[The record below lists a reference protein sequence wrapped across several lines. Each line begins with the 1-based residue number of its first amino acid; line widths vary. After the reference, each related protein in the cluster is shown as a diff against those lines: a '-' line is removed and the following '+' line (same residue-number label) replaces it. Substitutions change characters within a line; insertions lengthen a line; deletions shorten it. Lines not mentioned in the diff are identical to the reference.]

1 MLNNNNINNE
11 MFDLNHIIN
20 NNYYERINILNFLS
34 VPRIIYLLIQNENN
48 NNNNDEIPK
57 KITYDKLKY
66 IIFIV
71 PNKSCYI
78 NGKDEY
84 SLKFIDCSNVENN
97 FLIDIKR
104 LKSININKNFPQNF
118 EIKYEEYFNG
128 ELNINSHLIET
139 SSKEMSENYVKS
151 LNVFIESV
159 DINNNNNEELNE
171 NKELKSKLEL
181 NLFNL

>member
-1 MLNNNNINNE
+1 MHNNNNNNNINNE
-11 MFDLNHIIN
+11 MFDLNYIIN

-48 NNNNDEIPK
+48 NNKEEK
-57 KITYDKLKY
+57 KISYDKLKF

-104 LKSININKNFPQNF
+104 LKEINIDKNFPQNF

-151 LNVFIESV
+151 LNAFIESV

>member
-1 MLNNNNINNE
+1 MHNNNNINNE
-11 MFDLNHIIN
+11 MFDLNYIIN

-34 VPRIIYLLIQNENN
+34 VPRIVYLLIQNENN
-48 NNNNDEIPK
+48 INNKDENEK

-128 ELNINSHLIET
+128 ELNINSDLIET

-151 LNVFIESV
+151 LNAFIESV

>member
-71 PNKSCYI
+71 PNKTCYI

-84 SLKFIDCSNVENN
+84 SLKFIDCNDINNN
-97 FLIDIKR
+97 FLIDMKR
-104 LKSININKNFPQNF
+104 LKYVNIDKNFPQNF

-128 ELNINSHLIET
+128 ELNLNSHLIET

-159 DINNNNNEELNE
+159 DSNNNEEVNE
-171 NKELKSKLEL
+171 NKELKNKLEL

>member
-1 MLNNNNINNE
+1 MHNNNNINNE
-11 MFDLNHIIN
+11 MFDLNYIIN

-34 VPRIIYLLIQNENN
+34 VPRIVYLLIQNENIIN
-48 NNNNDEIPK
+48 NKDENEK

-71 PNKSCYI
+71 PNKTCYI

-151 LNVFIESV
+151 LNAFIESV

>member
-1 MLNNNNINNE
+1 MHNNNNINNE
-11 MFDLNHIIN
+11 MFDLNYIIN

-34 VPRIIYLLIQNENN
+34 VPRIVYLLIQNENN
-48 NNNNDEIPK
+48 INNKDENEK

-139 SSKEMSENYVKS
+139 SSKEMAENYVKS

>member
-11 MFDLNHIIN
+11 MFDLNHIVN
-20 NNYYERINILNFLS
+20 NTYYERINILNFLS

-48 NNNNDEIPK
+48 NNIKDENPK
-57 KITYDKLKY
+57 KISYDKLKY

-71 PNKSCYI
+71 PNKTCYI

-84 SLKFIDCSNVENN
+84 SLKFIDCNDVNNN

-104 LKSININKNFPQNF
+104 LKSVNFDKNSPQIF

-151 LNVFIESV
+151 LNVFIETV
-159 DINNNNNEELNE
+159 DINNEELNNE
-171 NKELKSKLEL
+171 NKELKNNLEL

>member
-1 MLNNNNINNE
+1 MHNNNNINNE
-11 MFDLNHIIN
+11 MFDLNYIIN

-34 VPRIIYLLIQNENN
+34 VPRIVYLLIQNENN
-48 NNNNDEIPK
+48 INNKDENEK

-71 PNKSCYI
+71 PNKTCYI

-151 LNVFIESV
+151 LNAFIESV

>member
-1 MLNNNNINNE
+1 MHNNNNNNNNNINNE
-11 MFDLNHIIN
+11 MFDLNYIIN

-34 VPRIIYLLIQNENN
+34 VPRIVYLLIQNENN
-48 NNNNDEIPK
+48 NNKEEK
-57 KITYDKLKY
+57 KISYDKLKF

-104 LKSININKNFPQNF
+104 LKEINIDKNFPQNF

-139 SSKEMSENYVKS
+139 SSKEMAENYVKS

-159 DINNNNNEELNE
+159 DINNNEENE

>member
-1 MLNNNNINNE
+1 MHNNNNINNE
-11 MFDLNHIIN
+11 MFDLNYIIN

-34 VPRIIYLLIQNENN
+34 VPRIVYLLIQNENN
-48 NNNNDEIPK
+48 INNKDENEK

-151 LNVFIESV
+151 LNAFIESV
-159 DINNNNNEELNE
+159 DINNNNEELNE

>member
-1 MLNNNNINNE
+1 MHNNNNINNE
-11 MFDLNHIIN
+11 MFDLNYIIN

-34 VPRIIYLLIQNENN
+34 VPRIVYLLIQNENN
-48 NNNNDEIPK
+48 INNKDENEK

-104 LKSININKNFPQNF
+104 LKEINIDKNFPQNF
-118 EIKYEEYFNG
+118 EIKFEEYFNG

-139 SSKEMSENYVKS
+139 SSKEMAENYVKS

-159 DINNNNNEELNE
+159 DVNNYEENE

>member
-1 MLNNNNINNE
+1 MHNNNNINNE
-11 MFDLNHIIN
+11 MFDLNYIIN

-34 VPRIIYLLIQNENN
+34 VPRIVYLLIQNENN
-48 NNNNDEIPK
+48 INNKDENEK

-151 LNVFIESV
+151 LNAFIESV